1 MTLKHPIYHPLS
13 FKGEKSKTKNPKKK
27 MPPKVTLPPKRK
39 ALVLPLFIK
48 GDILKVKWAW
58 PAHPKAILTWNAT
71 VVDPT
76 VGHTTVSYRENI
88 GKQEEDILPN
98 PELITISVT
107 VVRSKKTGSIA
118 PLPPPPPPP
127 TNPRVLILLED
138 GVTYKRLPT
147 AMADAVISAYMA
159 LIEKSAKEAPS
170 VVRITDP
177 NTGVIT
183 VADFVKMMYGLQTM
197 KVILN

>member
-1 MTLKHPIYHPLS
+1 MKYLFRLTFGFPDFSFSPNFLK
-13 FKGEKSKTKNPKKK
+13 
-27 MPPKVTLPPKRK
+27 
-39 ALVLPLFIK
+39 
-48 GDILKVKWAW
+48 W
-58 PAHPKAILTWNAT
+58 PAH
-71 VVDPT
+71 D
-76 VGHTTVSYRENI
+76 VGAGV
-88 GKQEEDILPN
+88 
-98 PELITISVT
+98 
-107 VVRSKKTGSIA
+107 
-118 PLPPPPPPP
+118 
-127 TNPRVLILLED
+127 